1 MLEASGIWESS
12 AHERGKGEKGSGVR
26 TPGPEATG
34 PCGQVTGASW
44 CHRLGASISVT
55 ADMPGDEAVMR
66 CAEVKKLDR
75 NACVAE
81 LSKLH
86 VHLPVKLPN
95 DNSEVSCTVTMH

>member
-1 MLEASGIWESS
+1 MLASAVIVQSGGVVRMGGTWSVLPG
-12 AHERGKGEKGSGVR
+12 AWRCPRGACGARVQR
-26 TPGPEATG
+26 TSV
-34 PCGQVTGASW
+34 VTTV
-44 CHRLGASISVT
+44 LK
-55 ADMPGDEAVMR
+55 

>member
-1 MLEASGIWESS
+1 MYLQMIILF
-12 AHERGKGEKGSGVR
+12 VL
-26 TPGPEATG
+26 
-34 PCGQVTGASW
+34 CG
-44 CHRLGASISVT
+44 
-55 ADMPGDEAVMR
+55 
-66 CAEVKKLDR
+66 AEVKKLDR

>member
-1 MLEASGIWESS
+1 MLTS
-12 AHERGKGEKGSGVR
+12 AAKVKKGGGVC

-34 PCGQVTGASW
+34 QCGQVAVARW
-44 CHRLGASISVT
+44 CQRLGASISVT

>member
-1 MLEASGIWESS
+1 
-12 AHERGKGEKGSGVR
+12 
-26 TPGPEATG
+26 
-34 PCGQVTGASW
+34 
-44 CHRLGASISVT
+44 
-55 ADMPGDEAVMR
+55 MPGDEAVMR

>member
-1 MLEASGIWESS
+1 MPIRQCWLYWRRMLVRVRGSASVVDVCDMH
-12 AHERGKGEKGSGVR
+12 ADSGFLALC
-26 TPGPEATG
+26 TL
-34 PCGQVTGASW
+34 S
-44 CHRLGASISVT
+44 CHLSICT
-55 ADMPGDEAVMR
+55 
-66 CAEVKKLDR
+66 EVKKLDR

>member
-1 MLEASGIWESS
+1 MPIRQCWLYWRRMLVRVRGSASVVDVCDMH
-12 AHERGKGEKGSGVR
+12 ADSGFLALCTLPCHLSIR
-26 TPGPEATG
+26 T
-34 PCGQVTGASW
+34 
-44 CHRLGASISVT
+44 
-55 ADMPGDEAVMR
+55 
-66 CAEVKKLDR
+66 EVKKLDR

>member
-1 MLEASGIWESS
+1 MHADSGFLALCTLS
-12 AHERGKGEKGSGVR
+12 
-26 TPGPEATG
+26 
-34 PCGQVTGASW
+34 
-44 CHRLGASISVT
+44 CHLSICT
-55 ADMPGDEAVMR
+55 
-66 CAEVKKLDR
+66 EVKKLDR